1 MPQFS
6 TEEIKLPP
14 AAIKVKAVTKAN
26 LMSILFGQGKEIES
40 MQPGRYAPPPG
51 GFPHPLSRRDDF
63 DAALSAVVAATL
75 RSREPL
81 LGGGPQP
88 SSPHMSPQIPLSLM
102 YSGLGQTRSM
112 LAATLAVQQQRKRD
126 AEEMSL
132 FSLILRQRALAA
144 AATAPLSHRVPTPG
158 AALETAQAESVKSSM
173 FARGPSSLHS
183 IANPAGASPSP
194 QEATKILKAL
204 GSRVRTKSSAYVDA
218 SLLPD
223 PGADVIVRGGRN
235 EYFPEK
241 VYIML
246 EETEKAGQ
254 TDIVGWLSHG
264 RAWKIHDQDRFVNE
278 IMPVYFGGLSK
289 YTRYGC
295 LVALLLGDVT
305 FVSANF
311 CF

>member
-1 MPQFS
+1 
-6 TEEIKLPP
+6 
-14 AAIKVKAVTKAN
+14 
-26 LMSILFGQGKEIES
+26 MSLLFGQGIETES
-40 MQPGRYAPPPG
+40 MQPGRYAAPG

-75 RSREPL
+75 RSQEPL
-81 LGGGPQP
+81 LGGGQHPA
-88 SSPHMSPQIPLSLM
+88 SSPHVSPQIPLSLM
-102 YSGLGQTRSM
+102 YGGFGQTRSM
-112 LAATLAVQQQRKRD
+112 LAASLAVQQQRKRD

-144 AATAPLSHRVPTPG
+144 AATAPLANQVHHTNGSS
-158 AALETAQAESVKSSM
+158 LETARAESVKSAIL
-173 FARGPSSLHS
+173 ARGPPMSSLS
-183 IANPAGASPSP
+183 ALANPSGASPSP

-264 RAWKIHDQDRFVNE
+264 RAWKIYDQDRFVKE

-289 YTRYGC
+289 YTR
-295 LVALLLGDVT
+295 
-305 FVSANF
+305 
-311 CF
+311 

>member
-1 MPQFS
+1 
-6 TEEIKLPP
+6 
-14 AAIKVKAVTKAN
+14 
-26 LMSILFGQGKEIES
+26 
-40 MQPGRYAPPPG
+40 MQPGRYSAPG

-144 AATAPLSHRVPTPG
+144 AAATAPLSSRVP
-158 AALETAQAESVKSSM
+158 ALDPVPAESAKSALL
-173 FARGPSSLHS
+173 ARGPAGLNNSLAKPS
-183 IANPAGASPSP
+183 MSASPSP

-204 GSRVRTKSSAYVDA
+204 GSRVRSKSSVYVDA

-254 TDIVGWLSHG
+254 TEIVGWLSHG
-264 RAWKIHDQDRFVNE
+264 RAWKIHDQDRFVKE

-289 YTRYGC
+289 YTRYDA
-295 LVALLLGDVT
+295 LVALGGERLV
-305 FVSANF
+305 
-311 CF
+311 

>member
-1 MPQFS
+1 
-6 TEEIKLPP
+6 
-14 AAIKVKAVTKAN
+14 
-26 LMSILFGQGKEIES
+26 
-40 MQPGRYAPPPG
+40 MQPGRYAPPG

-63 DAALSAVVAATL
+63 DAALNAVVAATL

-112 LAATLAVQQQRKRD
+112 LAASLAVQQQRKRD

-132 FSLILRQRALAA
+132 FSLILRQRAFAA
-144 AATAPLSHRVPTPG
+144 ATTAPLSHRVAPAE
-158 AALETAQAESVKSSM
+158 AALGTAQAESVKSALL
-173 FARGPSSLHS
+173 ARGPSGLNS
-183 IANPAGASPSP
+183 IAGPTGASPSP

-264 RAWKIHDQDRFVNE
+264 RAWKIHDQDRFVKE

-289 YTRYGC
+289 YTR
-295 LVALLLGDVT
+295 
-305 FVSANF
+305 
-311 CF
+311 